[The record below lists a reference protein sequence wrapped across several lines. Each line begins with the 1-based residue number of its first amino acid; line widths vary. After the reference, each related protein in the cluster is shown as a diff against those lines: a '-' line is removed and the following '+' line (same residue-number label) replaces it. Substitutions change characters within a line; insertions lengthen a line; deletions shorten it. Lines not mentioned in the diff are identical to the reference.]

1 MLCFTSKAASA
12 SKWTQAQHI
21 WSLAETRVN
30 LTRICEWIFPSSS
43 VVICMCVCVY
53 VCRFKCG
60 FCRKQAQPKG
70 AVIRVVTFEFENR
83 SGTLGISTS
92 RPESGDGN
100 VRCLGK
106 KRSIKQTWL
115 LISLPSRCYRWDMET
130 HSDLWT
136 DRENMLNHISSSCGA
151 DEHGASR
158 FPEWIST
165 TMTRL
170 LAFELAVKN
179 QF

>member
-1 MLCFTSKAASA
+1 MFHVKSCLCFKVNTGTAHLISGWNQSKFN
-12 SKWTQAQHI
+12 K
-21 WSLAETRVN
+21 N
-30 LTRICEWIFPSSS
+30 LWMDISFLLCRHLY
-43 VVICMCVCVY
+43 VCMY
-53 VCRFKCG
+53 VCRFTCG

-92 RPESGDGN
+92 CHESGDGN

-151 DEHGASR
+151 EEPGASS

>member
-1 MLCFTSKAASA
+1 MFHVKSCLCFKVNTGTAHLISGWNQSKFN
-12 SKWTQAQHI
+12 K
-21 WSLAETRVN
+21 N
-30 LTRICEWIFPSSS
+30 LWMDISFLLCRRLY
-43 VVICMCVCVY
+43 VC
-53 VCRFKCG
+53 VCRFTCG

-83 SGTLGISTS
+83 SGALGISTS

-130 HSDLWT
+130 QWPVDWPW
-136 DRENMLNHISSSCGA
+136 
-151 DEHGASR
+151 EH
-158 FPEWIST
+158 
-165 TMTRL
+165 
-170 LAFELAVKN
+170 VKSH
-179 QF
+179 FIFMWSGGTWSI